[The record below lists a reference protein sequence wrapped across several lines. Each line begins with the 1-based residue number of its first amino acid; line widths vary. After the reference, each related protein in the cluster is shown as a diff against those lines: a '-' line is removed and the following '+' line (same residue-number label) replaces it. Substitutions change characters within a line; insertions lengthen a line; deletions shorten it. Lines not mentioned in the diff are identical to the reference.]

1 MRRNFIPRL
10 ATRNLEYNGISTEL
24 PAIFSSLFSSSSRT
38 GGAKG
43 LKRGGGTRGGQA
55 EILTEKSWTSTRRGE
70 GDGGP
75 SIGFYRRTLPHCISD
90 STSDPALDLV
100 LCRN

>member
-55 EILTEKSWTSTRRGE
+55 EILTEKSWTSTRGGRGTAARRS
-70 GDGGP
+70 DFIDALSRIALAIPLPIRP
-75 SIGFYRRTLPHCISD
+75 SI
-90 STSDPALDLV
+90 
-100 LCRN
+100 